1 MTGRI
6 LVVDDVKANVRLLE
20 ARLLAEYFEVK
31 SATSGEE
38 ALNTIREWSCDVVLL
53 DVMMPGMDGFETC
66 AAIKADPRTRHVP
79 VVIITAL
86 DQMEDRIRGLE
97 AGADDFLTK
106 PINDVALVTR
116 VRNLIALKRTSDEL
130 RMRARTGAVLGCG
143 EDEHASEGGGSRL
156 LVVDDRASSLERLL
170 KMLGAEHIV
179 DGEADA
185 ARAVARAASGHYELA
200 IVNLSLQSADP
211 LRLCSQLRDQD
222 PARQLP
228 IMVIADPDD
237 TPRMMR
243 SLDLGVN
250 DYVLRPVDRHELL
263 LRVRSQV
270 SRKRAND
277 RLLSDVQK
285 TIALAV
291 TDALTGLHNRRYLE
305 THMNTLTRQAREREG
320 DLSVLTLDIDYF
332 KSINDTH
339 GHDVGD
345 EVLKEFA
352 RRLKSNIRGL
362 DLACRHGGEEFVLV
376 MPDTDLSVA
385 YQVGERIRR
394 LVASEPFHV
403 QNGPEMLTVT
413 VSVGVA
419 SYQGKGDTPE
429 EILKRSDEALYSAK
443 REGRNRVVS
452 QAA

>member
-31 SATSGEE
+31 CATSGEE
-38 ALNTIREWSCDVVLL
+38 ALKTIREWSCDIVLL

-66 AAIKADPRTRHVP
+66 ARIKADARTQHVP

-86 DQMEDRIRGLE
+86 DQTEDRIRGLE

-116 VRNLIALKRTSDEL
+116 VRNLIALKRASDEL
-130 RMRARTGAVLGCG
+130 RMRAHTGSVLGCSD
-143 EDEHASEGGGSRL
+143 DEASAEGAASRL
-156 LVVDDRASSLERLL
+156 LVVDDRASSLERLA
-170 KMLGAEHIV
+170 KMLSAEHIV
-179 DGEADA
+179 EGEADPVQ
-185 ARAVARAASGHYELA
+185 AVARAAGGQYELA
-200 IVNLSLQSADP
+200 VVNLSLQNADP
-211 LRLCSQLRDQD
+211 LRFCSQLRDQE
-222 PARQLP
+222 PTRQLP

-250 DYVLRPVDRHELL
+250 DYVLRPVEKHELL

-277 RLLSDVQK
+277 RLMNDVQK

-305 THMNTLTRQAREREG
+305 THLNTLTRQAREREG
-320 DLSVLTLDIDYF
+320 DLSVLTLDIDFF

-385 YQVGERIRR
+385 CQVGERIRR
-394 LVASEPFHV
+394 LVASEPFRV

-419 SYQGKGDTPE
+419 SYQGEGDTPE